1 MQSSSV
7 DLGFE
12 LQQWRLFV
20 SLQLRRLRESPAAI
34 NVRSDISQNG
44 DVIRFV
50 VPPQSAGGRAIMIPS
65 TNFLLPPPKLPPRA
79 KKDLLSGYSL
89 KVHGQN
95 TTVNVPWSRVVRDYK
110 FSTPRPQAVDSYIP
124 IPVSIIVI
132 SAYDPATGHQR
143 FGWFVR
149 YSDDKTGEIVQVP
162 YAVAKELQRSME
174 AHPVL
179 YTSSLCSKY
188 ALRDDGLDFLELA
201 HKSYQRIYSNI
212 KSELKR
218 KREPPSANAK
228 RPVADPKRHA
238 SELPTCVVCLEDSKS
253 AIARCPH
260 ETCKAATCST
270 CHQIGRGLCPI
281 CDREGINADYP
292 CSACGQLARLQAYGL
307 PCITCKSATLC
318 KSCYTTYEE
327 CRPCEARKLSIY

>member
-1 MQSSSV
+1 
-7 DLGFE
+7 
-12 LQQWRLFV
+12 
-20 SLQLRRLRESPAAI
+20 
-34 NVRSDISQNG
+34 
-44 DVIRFV
+44 
-50 VPPQSAGGRAIMIPS
+50 MIPNAS
-65 TNFLLPPPKLPPRA
+65 FLLPPPNLPPRA
-79 KKDLLSGYSL
+79 KKDLLAGYTL
-89 KVHGQN
+89 KLHSQN
-95 TTVNVPWSRVVRDYK
+95 TTVNVPWSRVVRDYRC
-110 FSTPRPQAVDSYIP
+110 TIHRPQATDSYIP
-124 IPVSIIVI
+124 PPLPVSIIVL
-132 SAYDPATGHQR
+132 SAYDPNTSHQR

-149 YSDDKTGEIVQVP
+149 YADDATGELEQVP

-188 ALRDDGLDFLELA
+188 ALQEEKTDFLELA

-218 KREPPSANAK
+218 KREPPSAKVK

-238 SELPTCVVCLEDSKS
+238 GELHTCVVCLEDSET

-270 CHQIGRGLCPI
+270 CHQVERGLCPI
-281 CDREGINADYP
+281 CDRESINADYP
-292 CSACGQLARLQAYGL
+292 CSACGQLARLQAYGF
-307 PCITCKSATLC
+307 PCLTCKSATLC

-327 CRPCEARKLSIY
+327 CRPCEARKLSIH